1 MKAVI
6 QRVSRAKVTV
16 CGRITG
22 EIARG
27 IVLLAACH
35 KDDAESDFRWIAEKT
50 SNIRIFPGDTFGGG
64 GHFDKSVKEI
74 GGSILAVSQFTLLGD
89 ARKGRRPSFAG
100 AMPVDRAKEAFG
112 QFITI
117 LRETGVPIETGEFQ
131 AMMDVEL
138 VNDGPVTIII
148 DSKER

>member
-1 MKAVI
+1 MKVVI

-16 CGRITG
+16 KGRITG
-22 EIARG
+22 EIGRG
-27 IVLLAACH
+27 ILLLAACH

-50 SNIRIFPGDTFGGG
+50 SNLRIFPGDT

-89 ARKGRRPSFAG
+89 ARKGRRPSFTD
-100 AMPVDRAKEAFG
+100 AMPVDRAKAAFDR
-112 QFITI
+112 FLAL

-138 VNDGPVTIII
+138 FNDGPVTIMI
-148 DSKER
+148 DSKECER